1 MRVINNKT
9 NDVEIVEYSL
19 DTNEIYLDGRMI
31 GEVKNVDNGSS
42 NVFNRSSWSTI
53 DANSEYISW
62 AEDIGTAYYCS
73 CNSYCTR
80 SYWGAWSYSSNG
92 NSGSRSY

>member
-31 GEVKNVDNGSS
+31 GEVKNIDNGSA

-62 AEDIGTAYYCS
+62 AEGIGTAAIAAAIA
-73 CNSYCTR
+73 TVL
-80 SYWGAWSYSSNG
+80 GVIG
-92 NSGSRSY
+92 GLEL